1 MGIIKPT
8 LTLTANA
15 STATTDAGPL
25 SIALSLSATDSL
37 TVDRAVSEIKALGD
51 NVSKILDGS
60 DLLGIDSDAG
70 TAGTHGGF
78 VYMKNITATDLDIYI
93 GFNVADG
100 TTAAIDDPD
109 DADRG
114 FTLKQDEFCWVPWDC
129 TGDITA
135 RGEEGGSGIKLEYW
149 FFNRG

>member
-1 MGIIKPT
+1 MGKIKPT

-25 SIALSLSATDSL
+25 SIALSLSATDTL
-37 TVDRAVSEIKALGD
+37 DVDRVNSQIKTVGD
-51 NVSKILDGS
+51 SVTAILDGS
-60 DLLGIDSDAG
+60 AEQAIDSDAG

-78 VYMKNITATDLDIYI
+78 VYMKNVTGSDLDIYI

-100 TTAAIDDPD
+100 TTAATD
-109 DADRG
+109 DADAAARA

-135 RGEEGGSGIKLEYW
+135 RGKNGIYTLQ
-149 FFNRG
+149 G